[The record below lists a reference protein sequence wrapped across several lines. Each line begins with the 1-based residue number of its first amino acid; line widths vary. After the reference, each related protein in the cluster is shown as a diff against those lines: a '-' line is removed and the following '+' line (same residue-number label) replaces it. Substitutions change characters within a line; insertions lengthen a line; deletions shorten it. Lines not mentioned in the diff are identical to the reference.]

1 MGIYIYIRM
10 TYINNIEET
19 KKATGEGDFLRV
31 GNQIRYNTNLGNE
44 IVRHVVK
51 RDIIIFIATVMSPK
65 QLI

>member
-1 MGIYIYIRM
+1 MNIEQM